1 MQMTDER
8 IIAYLLEE
16 LPEEDLEQFEEECF
30 AQENWPDQISLV
42 EEDLIDA
49 YLRDELPQEQRQRFE
64 RKYLTTEARQERVMM
79 AAAFLRHV
87 DEFRDAKEPVAVAR
101 PKLTWTERFRALGGG
116 QIWALRAVAAL
127 SVLAIIASTLW
138 LYLSREPSLQT
149 FATLTLTISANNTR
163 ADGVQAGKVKLPL
176 SASALRISLM
186 LPEGL
191 PPSARYRVE
200 LVNDSGE
207 TRPLDVAG
215 QDAQTVT
222 VLIPAGQLAR
232 GQYALRLFMTEAN
245 GTEQRVNGSYFF
257 TVE

>member
-1 MQMTDER
+1 MTDER

-30 AQENWPDQISLV
+30 AQENWPTQINLV

-49 YLRDELPQEQRQRFE
+49 YLRYELSQEQRQRFE
-64 RKYLTTEARQERVMM
+64 RNYLTTEARQERVMM

-87 DEFRDAKEPVAVAR
+87 DEFRDAKETVAVAL
-101 PKLTWTERFRALGGG
+101 PKSTWTERFRALGGS
-116 QIWALRAVAAL
+116 QTWVLRAVAAL
-127 SVLAIIASTLW
+127 SVVAIITITLW
-138 LYLSREPSLQT
+138 LYLSREPSPQT
-149 FATLTLTISANNTR
+149 FATLTLTISAGNTR
-163 ADGVQAGKVKLPL
+163 AEGAQAGKVNLPL

-191 PPSARYRVE
+191 PPSVRYRVE
-200 LVNDSGE
+200 LVNDNGE
-207 TRPLDVAG
+207 TKPLEVAG

-222 VLIPAGQLAR
+222 VVIPAVQLAR
-232 GQYALRLFMTEAN
+232 GPYALRLFMTEAD
-245 GTEQRVNGSYFF
+245 GTEQRVQGSYFF